1 MLPLGADSKQVLFKL
16 IYVTAHILSKANMQP
31 VISRQQ
37 TCTDAA
43 TAKSSLWSWRAPFPL
58 TSNGKS
64 EREIS
69 QKEWERKKKGWGKK
83 ILCVFSCTYSHGRMP
98 GSLQTFHILAPSS

>member
-31 VISRQQ
+31 VISREQ

-43 TAKSSLWSWRAPFPL
+43 TAKSPFWSWRAPFPL
-58 TSNGKS
+58 ASNGKS

-69 QKEWERKKKGWGKK
+69 QKSGKERQKGGEKN
-83 ILCVFSCTYSHGRMP
+83 LVCVFLY
-98 GSLQTFHILAPSS
+98 LQPW